1 MKNILFILSL
11 LIPLSAFAQTDDY
24 QCIWHCS
31 GATDTSGLG
40 HKLVAAGDQNMD
52 GYDDILVA
60 NWGTGEVFLYFG
72 GNPMDTIP
80 DMVFTEEH
88 IYNFGY
94 LPLECRDLNGDT
106 YPDFTIGSDCER
118 ANSEVYVY
126 FGGPMLDNQWDLML
140 EPDTNH
146 IGSGTNFGQYSSMGD
161 FNGDGYDD
169 LVIGAPFYLPIDF
182 IEGKIFIY
190 YGGPDF
196 DATPDFTITGD
207 HDLSGLHN
215 LAFYISCYGDANND
229 GYNDI
234 LSRGFYGSEISDGR
248 MLFLGGSPPDSLPD
262 WELRW
267 YGLSSSFMLRSGSFI
282 IPDFTGDGCDEIV
295 LGGILYGG
303 ACSAFIFYGGEEID
317 TTYNFRCF
325 GWGGDEGGCA
335 YAGDVN
341 NDGWPDILL
350 GNDAGRVQVYYMYPE
365 LVGLSQKSSD
375 YWIEYPGI
383 GGPNIGY
390 AGDINGDGVDDFMFA
405 TYSYYD
411 YQGDVFIYS
420 DPDLSGV
427 KEFKIQ
433 NPKFKILSTYPNPF
447 NSSTTISFNL
457 NSSERITLSVYNLL
471 GQNIAT
477 LFEGQMNSGLHQIQW
492 NGRGADRS
500 PLPSGTYIVRLST
513 ENANQSQIIQ
523 LLK

>member
-11 LIPLSAFAQTDDY
+11 LIPLSAFTQPDDY
-24 QCIWHCS
+24 QCIWHTS

-126 FGGPMLDNQWDLML
+126 FGGPLLDNQADLVL

-146 IGSGTNFGQYSSMGD
+146 IGSSTHFGEYTSMGD

-169 LVIGAPFYLPIDF
+169 LIIGAPFYLPIDF

-215 LAFYISCYGDANND
+215 LAFYISCGGDANND

-248 MLFLGGSPPDSLPD
+248 MLFFGGSPPDSIPD
-262 WELRW
+262 WELRQ
-267 YGLSSSFMLRSGSFI
+267 YLSSSNFTLRSGSFI
-282 IPDFTGDGCDEIV
+282 IPDFTGDDCDEIV
-295 LGGILYGG
+295 LGGLGPAG
-303 ACSAFIFYGGEEID
+303 MCAAFVFYGGDVID
-317 TTYNFRCF
+317 TTYNLKLE
-325 GWGGDEGGCA
+325 GWGGDQGGCA

-341 NDGWPDILL
+341 NDGWPDVIL
-350 GNDAGRVQVYYMYPE
+350 GNDGGRIDVFFLHP
-365 LVGLSQKSSD
+365 GLGGIIGGD
-375 YWIEYPGI
+375 LCIAIPGT

-390 AGDINGDGVDDFMFA
+390 AGDVNGDGVDDFMFA

-420 DPDLSGV
+420 DSSLSSV
-427 KEFKIQ
+427 EPFKTQ
-433 NPKFKILSTYPNPF
+433 NSKFKILSAYPTPF
-447 NSSTTISFNL
+447 NLSTTITFQL
-457 NSSERITLSVYNLL
+457 DYPTQVKLSIYNLL
-471 GQNIAT
+471 GQRVIN
-477 LFEGQMNSGLHQIQW
+477 LMDSIQQPGVHKTQW
-492 NGRGADRS
+492 DGRNENGEN
-500 PLPSGTYIVRLST
+500 LPSGIY
-513 ENANQSQIIQ
+513 IIQ
-523 LLK
+523 ITTNTGKEASKILLIR

>member
-1 MKNILFILSL
+1 MYFSKINSPFAFLAVLIWLFAVYFPHNS
-11 LIPLSAFAQTDDY
+11 PAQTDDY
-24 QCIWHCS
+24 QCIWHTS

-126 FGGPMLDNQWDLML
+126 FGGPLLDNQWDLML
-140 EPDTNH
+140 EPDTNFV
-146 IGSGTNFGQYSSMGD
+146 GSSSHFGYSSSMGD

-169 LVIGAPFYLPIDF
+169 LIIGAPAYNPSDAT
-182 IEGKIFIY
+182 GKIFVF

-196 DATPDFTITGD
+196 NDTPDFTITGEEAPYGMIFIGY
-207 HDLSGLHN
+207 HVSCSGN
-215 LAFYISCYGDANND
+215 VNND
-229 GYNDI
+229 EYNDI
-234 LSRGFYGSEISDGR
+234 LLKGWYAFVAGDGR
-248 MLFLGGSPPDSLPD
+248 LLFNGSSEPDSLPD
-262 WELRW
+262 WSLMEYSGSSYELRK
-267 YGLSSSFMLRSGSFI
+267 GSFI

-317 TTYNFRCF
+317 TTWNFRCF
-325 GWGGDEGGCA
+325 GWGGDQGGCA

-390 AGDINGDGVDDFMFA
+390 AGDVNGDGVDDFMFA

-433 NPKFKILSTYPNPF
+433 NSKFYPLIQILSILPPQYP
-447 NSSTTISFNL
+447 ST
-457 NSSERITLSVYNLL
+457 
-471 GQNIAT
+471 
-477 LFEGQMNSGLHQIQW
+477 
-492 NGRGADRS
+492 
-500 PLPSGTYIVRLST
+500 
-513 ENANQSQIIQ
+513 
-523 LLK
+523 